1 MLVHFLICLVPLG
14 LASAQAPRVE
24 AEELRFEAALE
35 SKVEPEG
42 PAPVSELVEE
52 RVRHFA
58 AVLERQEESFSATG
72 YARLSPVQRD
82 IFDHELV
89 PALLPVNDEE
99 ESRFLEVEI
108 AYADYVSA
116 RAVDEQV
123 DERLGE
129 WAFVRD
135 EYVRTQ
141 LSQLSR
147 AEQERI
153 LLITA
158 PAVVAEGVVQEAER
172 ILGPFVR
179 RRRFRVGLTRRQRR
193 RRLGAIGLG
202 FLGLAF
208 LTG

>member
-1 MLVHFLICLVPLG
+1 MLVHFLICLVPLA
-14 LASAQAPRVE
+14 LALAQAPGVE
-24 AEELRFEAALE
+24 TEELRFEAALE

-42 PAPVSELVEE
+42 PKELKFEAAPVSELVEE

-123 DERLGE
+123 IRF
-129 WAFVRD
+129 AC
-135 EYVRTQ
+135 
-141 LSQLSR
+141 
-147 AEQERI
+147 
-153 LLITA
+153 LLLYFKTHN
-158 PAVVAEGVVQEAER
+158 
-172 ILGPFVR
+172 
-179 RRRFRVGLTRRQRR
+179 
-193 RRLGAIGLG
+193 
-202 FLGLAF
+202 
-208 LTG
+208 